1 MDQRRWLQPE
11 PTALFLYKHKT
22 KDEKWACWGRA
33 TKLEG
38 PGAVKACG
46 LSFSG
51 RGPGEPGQIF
61 PSSNR
66 EAEAGPV
73 PSVGQPRE
81 EAGGPQAVLA
91 LGEPPAAETAG

>member
-22 KDEKWACWGRA
+22 EDGKQACWGRA
-33 TKLEG
+33 TKPEG
-38 PGAVKACG
+38 PGAAKACSLG
-46 LSFSG
+46 FSG
-51 RGPGEPGQIF
+51 REPGEPGQIF

-66 EAEAGPV
+66 EAEGGPV
-73 PSVGQPRE
+73 PSMGQPRE

-91 LGEPPAAETAG
+91 LGELLAAETAG